1 MLSGRAGCWLPISF
15 SANVCASRPT
25 CKGVKAFFPPLL
37 YDLSYHF
44 LFSIKKTLIAE
55 NTIVLRL
62 HPTKTV
68 KIICD
73 LLYNQVRIIKQGQP
87 NGHVTFSLLNYCIR
101 YITFLWCHSILF
113 RLDVYVIILSIDFY
127 HFFRPASNFVWG
139 IICTRSKPTSNI
151 NLHLYSQILL
161 KARSFT
167 TNLII
172 HSLMGYFLAS
182 PKMKLL
188 NTFKQFLDLRFRN
201 IAEGFTQLCSSI
213 SI

>member
-1 MLSGRAGCWLPISF
+1 MIMQKVKCQGFTFAMLVSQYIHFFDKCFMLSGRAGCWLPISF
-15 SANVCASRPT
+15 TANVCASRPT

-44 LFSIKKTLIAE
+44 LFFYFKKTLIAE

-62 HPTKTV
+62 HSAKTV

-113 RLDVYVIILSIDFY
+113 RLDVYFIILSIDYY
-127 HFFRPASNFVWG
+127 HFFCAASNF
-139 IICTRSKPTSNI
+139 
-151 NLHLYSQILL
+151 L
-161 KARSFT
+161 
-167 TNLII
+167 
-172 HSLMGYFLAS
+172 
-182 PKMKLL
+182 
-188 NTFKQFLDLRFRN
+188 
-201 IAEGFTQLCSSI
+201 
-213 SI
+213 